1 VIEKVIFVLAVCSV
15 CSFAGQS
22 VETVRL
28 DQQVKSKLSDF
39 QGRVS
44 LYAKNL
50 GTGVT
55 YSLYGKQPVRT
66 ASIIKLAIMTE
77 CFAQA
82 KEGELNLTERLTLGP
97 NEKVPGS
104 GILQELSDGNR
115 IPIRDLIDLMIV
127 LSDNTATNMILN
139 RIGGNA
145 VNARMEALGF
155 EQTRVMRKVAGSKS
169 ALFNPGVT
177 EEGAKPGNK
186 MWGLGRSSP
195 LEMVMWMEMVYRRDL
210 VSKIASEEMLTI
222 LKRQRDRDGIGR
234 DMQDVKIANKTGAL
248 DHLRSDVGIVF
259 SRHGDIAMAITVD
272 DIPAINWTSD
282 NPGQLLIAALSE
294 ILVNG
299 LGSQP

>member
-1 VIEKVIFVLAVCSV
+1 
-15 CSFAGQS
+15 
-22 VETVRL
+22 
-28 DQQVKSKLSDF
+28 
-39 QGRVS
+39 
-44 LYAKNL
+44 
-50 GTGVT
+50 
-55 YSLYGKQPVRT
+55 
-66 ASIIKLAIMTE
+66 
-77 CFAQA
+77 
-82 KEGELNLTERLTLGP
+82 
-97 NEKVPGS
+97 
-104 GILQELSDGNR
+104 
-115 IPIRDLIDLMIV
+115 
-127 LSDNTATNMILN
+127 
-139 RIGGNA
+139 
-145 VNARMEALGF
+145 
-155 EQTRVMRKVAGSKS
+155 
-169 ALFNPGVT
+169 
-177 EEGAKPGNK
+177 